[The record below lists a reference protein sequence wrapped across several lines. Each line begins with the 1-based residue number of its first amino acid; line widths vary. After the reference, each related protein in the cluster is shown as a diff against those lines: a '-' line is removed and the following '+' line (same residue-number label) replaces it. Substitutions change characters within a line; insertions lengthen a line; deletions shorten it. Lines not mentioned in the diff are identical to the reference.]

1 MVVAVPK
8 LLPCLLLFALAL
20 AGCTG
25 GGDGEPTGSDFFTG
39 TDTPTVQATATT
51 GGIRGVVVDDT
62 ITPIKGAVI
71 EILNTEK
78 AYTTAEDGLFAIS
91 GLEPGTYFIKASHPL
106 YSEAQQS
113 ADVVAGVDDP
123 PAIKMQLVRTIF
135 AEPYLQTLSFEGFIA
150 CSTNII
156 LVAYSE
162 ECGQGVGSPEDSCF
176 LVNHPPSCVPNPVM
190 PGQRIGQQ
198 PGNNPQFDFTVSVGI
213 NTTILEIIWTATSE
227 AGKAFYSPVST
238 NWLCDPFCGG
248 NRIIELNGESPLY
261 GRFESDVEELD
272 PTIYVYDE
280 TPISV
285 FTWAAMNEE
294 NPAAAVL
301 LNQKYQVF
309 VTNFYYV
316 PAPEGWSFVAGSP
329 DPFA

>member
-1 MVVAVPK
+1 MSVAIPK
-8 LLPCLLLFALAL
+8 LLPGLLLFVLAL
-20 AGCTG
+20 AGCSDNG
-25 GGDGEPTGSDFFTG
+25 GGEPTGSDFFTG
-39 TDTPTVQATATT
+39 SDNPTVQATATT

-62 ITPIKGAVI
+62 ISPIKGALVAI
-71 EILNTEK
+71 VNTDK
-78 AYTTAEDGLFAIS
+78 TFTTAEDGLFAIS
-91 GLEPGTYFIKASHPL
+91 GLQPGTYFIQASHPL
-106 YSEAQQS
+106 FAPAQQS
-113 ADVVAGVDDP
+113 AEVVAGNDNPKAV
-123 PAIKMQLVRTIF
+123 KMQLVRTVF
-135 AEPYLQTLSFEGFIA
+135 AEPFKQTLSFDGFIA

-176 LVNHPPSCVPNPVM
+176 LINHPPSCVPNPVM

-198 PGNNPQFDFTVSVGI
+198 PGNNPQFDFTVSAGI
-213 NTTILEIIWTATSE
+213 NTSIVEIVWTATSE
-227 AGKAFYSPVST
+227 AGKAFFSPVST

-248 NRIIELNGESPLY
+248 NRILELSGPSPLY

-272 PTIYVYDE
+272 PTVYVYDE
-280 TPISV
+280 TLISV
-285 FTWAAMNEE
+285 FTWAEMNEA
-294 NPAAAVL
+294 NPAAAML